1 MVFLKLLMYC
11 QILLFLKNY
20 NMGLLEELNS
30 RINDVLNEISPEVNE
45 TIYNLIQTNEGRILV
60 VDLVETRVLRSQMSI
75 GEAIN
80 SIAAEYDINGY
91 FE

>member
-1 MVFLKLLMYC
+1 
-11 QILLFLKNY
+11 
-20 NMGLLEELNS
+20 MGLLEELNS

>member
-1 MVFLKLLMYC
+1 
-11 QILLFLKNY
+11 
-20 NMGLLEELNS
+20 MGLLEELNS
-30 RINDVLNEISPEVNE
+30 RINDVLNEITPEVNE
-45 TIYNLIQTNEGRILV
+45 TIYNLIQTNEGRLLV
-60 VDLVETRVLRSQMSI
+60 VDLVETRVLRSEMSI

>member
-1 MVFLKLLMYC
+1 
-11 QILLFLKNY
+11 
-20 NMGLLEELNS
+20 MGLLEELNS

-45 TIYNLIQTNEGRILV
+45 TIYNLIQTNEGRLLV
-60 VDLVETRVLRSQMSI
+60 VDLVETRVLRSEMSI

>member
-1 MVFLKLLMYC
+1 
-11 QILLFLKNY
+11 LFLKNY

-30 RINDVLNEISPEVNE
+30 RINDVLNEITPEVNV
-45 TIYNLIQTNEGRILV
+45 TIYNLIQTNEGRLLV
-60 VDLVETRVLRSQMSI
+60 VDLVETRVLRSEMSI

>member
-1 MVFLKLLMYC
+1 
-11 QILLFLKNY
+11 
-20 NMGLLEELNS
+20 MGLLDVLNA
-30 RINDVLNEISPEVNE
+30 RINDVLNEITPEVNE
-45 TIYNLIQTNEGRILV
+45 TIYNLIQTNDGRILI

>member
-1 MVFLKLLMYC
+1 
-11 QILLFLKNY
+11 
-20 NMGLLEELNS
+20 MGLLEELNI
-30 RINDVLNEISPEVNE
+30 RINDVLNEVSPEVNQ

-80 SIAAEYDINGY
+80 IIAAEYDINGY

>member
-1 MVFLKLLMYC
+1 
-11 QILLFLKNY
+11 
-20 NMGLLEELNS
+20 MGLLEELNA
-30 RINDVLNEISPEVNE
+30 RINDVLNEITPEVNQ

>member
-1 MVFLKLLMYC
+1 
-11 QILLFLKNY
+11 
-20 NMGLLEELNS
+20 MGLLEELNS

-45 TIYNLIQTNEGRILV
+45 TIYNLIQTNEGRLLV
-60 VDLVETRVLRSQMSI
+60 VDLVENRVLRSEMSI

>member
-1 MVFLKLLMYC
+1 
-11 QILLFLKNY
+11 
-20 NMGLLEELNS
+20 MGLLEELNS

-60 VDLVETRVLRSQMSI
+60 VDLVENRVLQSEMSI